1 MAFQQQPQGISAASR
16 PADYLQQYMNFGI
29 AVTDSMKNDAAQLAA
44 MGRQKWA
51 DETTQLKQLW
61 TDKFNRTQ
69 TEEYM
74 KAITEML
81 DKQQKLD
88 EERLKNNEQNA
99 DNMKFK
105 EEIRKLIDD
114 KLNGDDSNNKT
125 TKYNP
130 EQIEFAYKLFNGMID
145 KFKDTKEY
153 INNIDYKALIKPFVD
168 TFGKR
173 YNYEIPDANAQYD
186 ANIKIPAFMQEQYE
200 KNKKDE
206 ANINKFNWLEKES
219 YNIGR
224 NISKNAYPL
233 RRDNEA
239 LKFWPEILGL

>member
-105 EEIRKLIDD
+105 EEMLNAFNSVIDKINKGDED
-114 KLNGDDSNNKT
+114 KNRQAYQIIVPSSFIGPKEAFDTGNKWE
-125 TKYNP
+125 N
-130 EQIEFAYKLFNGMID
+130 AYKGAFGYDTISPNDEETEMKRFAEQYPIYKLVPEKLKDAYYQD
-145 KFKDTKEY
+145 KIRRELATHAFKSYNEKLAKEAKDKK
-153 INNIDYKALIKPFVD
+153 IAQ
-168 TFGKR
+168 
-173 YNYEIPDANAQYD
+173 YEITY
-186 ANIKIPAFMQEQYE
+186 
-200 KNKKDE
+200 
-206 ANINKFNWLEKES
+206 
-219 YNIGR
+219 
-224 NISKNAYPL
+224 
-233 RRDNEA
+233 
-239 LKFWPEILGL
+239 